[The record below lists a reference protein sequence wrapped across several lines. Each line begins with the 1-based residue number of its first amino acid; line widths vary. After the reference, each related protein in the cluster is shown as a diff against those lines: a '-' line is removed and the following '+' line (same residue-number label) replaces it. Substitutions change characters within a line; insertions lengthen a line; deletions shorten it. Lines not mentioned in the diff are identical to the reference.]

1 LPLTDFQNISLRHLY
16 RLGRLPDLKNP
27 KTFNEKILWLNL
39 FSEIEKYSMLADKY
53 AVREF
58 VNEKIGT
65 KYLKKILGVY
75 RRVDD
80 IQFEDLPDN
89 CVLKATH
96 GSGMLV
102 FCRDKKFENQDTV
115 KKEMKEWLKTDYYK
129 LYRERVYKDIPPGI
143 ICEELIEDKNLNG
156 IIEYKFLCFNGRV
169 KIINVVFFYD
179 IYAEDY
185 YDREWNFLPFSD
197 FRHGPTRIEKPKE
210 FEEMVRISE
219 TLAKDIPF
227 VRVDLMLANSKIYF
241 GEMTFSP
248 AAGFG
253 KFIPKEWDSILG
265 SYLELPAEKSD
276 SNKKSY

>member
-1 LPLTDFQNISLRHLY
+1 LHSKGYNLVKKLFNLLPLTDFQNISLRHLY
-16 RLGRLPDLKNP
+16 RLGQLPDLKNP

-80 IQFEDLPDN
+80 IQFEDFPDN

-169 KIINVVFFYD
+169 KIINVVFFYE
-179 IYAEDY
+179 IACLGH
-185 YDREWNFLPFSD
+185 RFSC
-197 FRHGPTRIEKPKE
+197 EKININGCL
-210 FEEMVRISE
+210 V
-219 TLAKDIPF
+219 
-227 VRVDLMLANSKIYF
+227 
-241 GEMTFSP
+241 
-248 AAGFG
+248 
-253 KFIPKEWDSILG
+253 
-265 SYLELPAEKSD
+265 
-276 SNKKSY
+276 